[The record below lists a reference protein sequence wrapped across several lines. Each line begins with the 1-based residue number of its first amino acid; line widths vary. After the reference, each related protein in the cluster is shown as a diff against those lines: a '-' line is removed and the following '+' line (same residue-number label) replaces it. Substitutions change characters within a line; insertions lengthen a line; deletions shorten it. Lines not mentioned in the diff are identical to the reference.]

1 MANTSFSKIQFVAK
15 VSKKCLV
22 LVLLLFLTIE
32 ALVVVDGGLLVL
44 LVFRDQIVH
53 VALSLCELH
62 LVHAFSSVP
71 VEEGL
76 AAEHGGELLRDSL
89 EQLLDGG
96 RVADEGGGH
105 LETSGRD
112 VADGGLDVVGDPFHE
127 VRTVLVLD
135 SQHLLVHLLHG
146 HPSSE
151 HSRHSKITSVPRV
164 ASSHHVLGVEHL
176 LGELRNGQGPVLLT
190 ATGCEGGKTGH

>member
-112 VADGGLDVVGDPFHE
+112 VADGGLDVIGDPFHE

-135 SQHLLVHLLHG
+135 SKHLFVHFLHG

-151 HSRHSKITSVPRV
+151 HSRHGEITSVPGIT
-164 ASSHHVLGVEHL
+164 SGHHVLGVKHL
-176 LGELRNGQGPVLLT
+176 LGKLRNSQSPVLLA
-190 ATGCEGGKTGH
+190 ATGG

>member
-1 MANTSFSKIQFVAK
+1 MLKFP
-15 VSKKCLV
+15 KKCLV
-22 LVLLLFLTIE
+22 LVLLLLLTIE
-32 ALVVVDGGLLVL
+32 ALVVINGGLLVL

-62 LVHAFSSVP
+62 LVHALASVP

-76 AAEHGGELLRDSL
+76 ATEHGGELLGDPL
-89 EQLLDGG
+89 EQLLDGSG
-96 RVADEGGGH
+96 VADEGGGH

-127 VRTVLVLD
+127 VGTVLVLD
-135 SQHLLVHLLHG
+135 SKHLFVHLLHG

-151 HSRHSKITSVPRV
+151 HSRHGEITSVPGV
-164 ASSHHVLGVEHL
+164 ASSHHVLRVEHL
-176 LGELRNGQGPVLLT
+176 LGELRNSQGPILLA
-190 ATGCEGGKTGH
+190 ATGCEGGTSPGMKKCSL